1 MAATAVVAVVVEPDL
16 RITAHKGDSG
26 GLILRICD
34 SECTCSAVVT
44 VVFVSLHKRGTAGV
58 NHSWAQLT

>member
-26 GLILRICD
+26 GLILRMGV
-34 SECTCSAVVT
+34 TRSAVVT